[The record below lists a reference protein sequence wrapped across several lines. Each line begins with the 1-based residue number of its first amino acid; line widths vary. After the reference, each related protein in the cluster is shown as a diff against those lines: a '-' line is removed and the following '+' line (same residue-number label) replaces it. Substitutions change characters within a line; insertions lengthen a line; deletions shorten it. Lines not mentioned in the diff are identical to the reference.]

1 MVDRAA
7 LPAYRHPSLD
17 QVLLLD
23 PLSSSF
29 DLVVGEHRGGE
40 QREKRVLL
48 PWFSLLRWISS
59 MPSLSGLYL
68 VWWVSSEKNQPRVAT
83 DSHLAGRASPRLLSR
98 VPPDAS
104 YGSFRFGPL

>member
-98 VPPDAS
+98 MPPDAS
-104 YGSFRFGPL
+104 SCSFQFGPL